1 MLLLLV
7 PIVPEDLRE
16 LRIVGAVDSLVVP
29 VDGLEL
35 LHDRHDGAVPVDR
48 GRLKPAFVLV
58 QLCAGSRHWPPFPE
72 PGYEKKL
79 KTSSFTPHTVR
90 STPAADW
97 WNRLDRRARPAGG
110 SARRPHRGVARA
122 TCRTC
127 SACPRRRPA

>member
-79 KTSSFTPHTVR
+79 KTSSFTPHTVLKYSR
-90 STPAADW
+90 SRLVESVRSASPPGRGLGAPAAS
-97 WNRLDRRARPAGG
+97 RRCT
-110 SARRPHRGVARA
+110 SDV
-122 TCRTC
+122 
-127 SACPRRRPA
+127 